1 MPELAFWHEP
11 QVPNLAAAEARFQR
25 ILGDDDPV
33 PLSGLEQRLQDFVN
47 LAEQDA
53 PQAEIVAIGQAGGEP
68 LYSRSG
74 IVVRFPE
81 EITKQVHPKL
91 GSAAV
96 QLGLHTYDRDG
107 QFVFGVSKDP
117 DISAR
122 SS

>member
-1 MPELAFWHEP
+1 MRELAFWSEL
-11 QVPNLAAAEARFQR
+11 QVPDVATAEARFQR

-33 PLSGLEQRLQDFVN
+33 PLSGLEQRLQDFVGRVK
-47 LAEQDA
+47 ERA
-53 PQAEIVAIGQAGGEP
+53 PQAEIVEIGHAGGEP

-96 QLGLHTYDRDG
+96 KLRLHTYDRHR
-107 QFVFGVSKDP
+107 QSVFGVSEDP
-117 DISAR
+117 DISTR